1 MTIHTLLGENLF
13 SRKKQL
19 WKLTLTLCISLSL
32 SGCVKLALRAAP
44 SFIPHLSQTFFE
56 ECDTDLARQSMPSS
70 LKIMEGLLKNDSE
83 NKQILTTLCTG
94 FTGYAMLF
102 IEDNNPDRA
111 SKLYLRARDY
121 GFKALG
127 KKAPI
132 SKESKLSRD
141 AIQARIKL
149 IEENDLETLFWTTM
163 AWNAWINLNLD
174 KPVALG
180 QLNTAQACLDRILE
194 IKPDYYYGAPYI
206 LMGSILAAMPG
217 PLGGDEKQASQYFKK
232 SLQTADGN
240 FFLAHYYFARY
251 YAVRVQDK
259 ELFFKLIKE
268 VEQKPANMLKD
279 ACLINSV
286 MKEKII
292 HLKEISEDLFL

>member
-1 MTIHTLLGENLF
+1 M
-13 SRKKQL
+13 KKQV
-19 WKLTLTLCISLSL
+19 WRWTFILCISLSL
-32 SGCVKLALRAAP
+32 SGCVKLALRSAP
-44 SFIPHLSQTFFE
+44 SFIPRLSQTFFE
-56 ECDTDLARQSMPSS
+56 ECDTDLARQSLPSS
-70 LKIMEGLLKNDSE
+70 LKIMEGLLKNDPE

-102 IEDNNPDRA
+102 VEEQNPDKA

-121 GFKALG
+121 GLKALG
-127 KKAPI
+127 RKAPI
-132 SKESKLSRD
+132 SKESNLNRD
-141 AIQARIKL
+141 TIQARIKS
-149 IEENDLETLFWTTM
+149 IKENDLEALFWTTM

-174 KPVALG
+174 QPVALG
-180 QLNTAQACLDRILE
+180 QLSTAQACLNRILE
-194 IKPDYYYGAPYI
+194 IKPDYYYGVPYI

-217 PLGGDEKQASQYFKK
+217 PLGGDEKQARKYFEK
-232 SLQTADGN
+232 SLKITDGH

-251 YAVRVQDK
+251 YAVRAQDK

-268 VEQKPANMLKD
+268 VEQKSANELKD

-286 MKEKII
+286 MKEKMT